1 MCIRSAYHDMEVTVE
16 LLKGRVERRNEALRE
31 LRRKVLIDILQ
42 YKLGGE
48 HRTDVQQAV
57 AEDMQCDDITI
68 LELREE
74 IEHWEA
80 KCKKKDDEIEALR
93 RKLNSEYQRSKA
105 FIQNREKSSFVIE
118 EKIRQYEVDKK
129 AKLTLLHS
137 KEATIERQLHTI
149 SSLEENVSNLEKE
162 HIRILGVCQSY
173 QHRIAEQEGE
183 AAVLHNEISTMRGN
197 LSERNKTIK
206 EMTIEGNILK
216 NRNVKLQT
224 QLEDLQER
232 FDETPF

>member
-1 MCIRSAYHDMEVTVE
+1 MEVTVE

-57 AEDMQCDDITI
+57 AEDMQCDNITI
-68 LELREE
+68 LELHEE
-74 IEHWEA
+74 IEHLEA
-80 KCKKKDDEIEALR
+80 KCNQKDNEIDSLR
-93 RKLNSEYQRSKA
+93 RKLNAEYQRNKTY
-105 FIQNREKSSFVIE
+105 IQNQEKSSFVVE
-118 EKIRQYEVDKK
+118 EKIRQYEVDRK

-137 KEATIERQLHTI
+137 KEATIERQQHVI

-162 HIRILGVCQSY
+162 HIRMLGVCQSY
-173 QHRIAEQEGE
+173 QHRIAEQDGE
-183 AAVLHNEISTMRGN
+183 TAVLQSEIATLRGN
-197 LSERNKTIK
+197 LSERNKTVK

-216 NRNVKLQT
+216 NKNAKLQT
-224 QLEDLQER
+224 QIEELQER
-232 FDETPF
+232 LHDM